1 MSVVIVS
8 GGIGAG
14 KSTVG
19 AYLEERG
26 FPVVDADV
34 AAREV
39 AEPGGP
45 VWSAVVDAFG
55 AAALASDGTLD
66 RAFLAGVVFRDEAA
80 RRRLEA
86 ITHPAIVRRLRQQLE
101 AAGGPWA
108 FAAVPLYRPELREL
122 LGASVVWAVVAEPA
136 VALERLVQA
145 RAMSEDD
152 ARRRLAAQV
161 GNDVRTAWADV
172 VIANDGSLDE
182 LRAAVDRALAQLV
195 GA

>member
-26 FPVVDADV
+26 YRVVDADV

-39 AEPGGP
+39 AWPGGP
-45 VWSAVVDAFG
+45 VWTAIVDAFG
-55 AAALASDGTLD
+55 SAALARDGTLD
-66 RAFLAGVVFRDEAA
+66 RAFLAGVVFGNDAA
-80 RRRLEA
+80 RARLEA
-86 ITHPAIVRRLRQQLE
+86 ITHPAILQRLRQQLDAVE
-101 AAGGPWA
+101 APWA

-122 LGASVVWAVVAEPA
+122 LGAAVVWVVVADPA
-136 VALERLVQA
+136 VALERLVTA
-145 RAMSEDD
+145 RAMSEED
-152 ARRRLAAQV
+152 ARARLAAQV

-182 LRAAVDRALAQLV
+182 LRAAVDRALAEL
-195 GA
+195 GDA

>member
-19 AYLEERG
+19 AYLEQRG

-45 VWSAVVDAFG
+45 VWTAIVDAFG
-55 AAALASDGTLD
+55 SAALAGDGSLD
-66 RAFLAGVVFRDEAA
+66 RAFLAGVVFRDDAA
-80 RRRLEA
+80 RRRLEG
-86 ITHPAIVRRLRQQLE
+86 ITHPAIVERLRQQLS
-101 AAGGPWA
+101 AAEVPWI
-108 FAAVPLYRPELREL
+108 FAAVPLYRPELRDL
-122 LGASVVWAVVAEPA
+122 LGASVVWTVVADPA
-136 VALERLVQA
+136 VALQRLVTM

-152 ARRRLAAQV
+152 ARRRLGAQV
-161 GNDVRTAWADV
+161 TNDVRTAWADV
-172 VIANDGSLDE
+172 VIVNDGSLDD
-182 LRAAVDRALAQLV
+182 LHAAVDRALAQL
-195 GA
+195 AAA